1 MYVDD
6 IVCLGQD
13 VRLLYGGKILQDGDP
28 LSRILTQRPAPD
40 CEVFTIHLS
49 CSPAPAPRGTRTQEE
64 RGPGVSSPQQQWP
77 GDGLYYTDVNQ
88 VVGNLVTA
96 NTGAH
101 SALSC
106 SWL

>member
-1 MYVDD
+1 MQGDCYV
-6 IVCLGQD
+6 GYAQD

-49 CSPAPAPRGTRTQEE
+49 CSPAPAPAPGGTRTQEE

-77 GDGLYYTDVNQ
+77 GDGLYHTDVNQ
-88 VVGNLVTA
+88 VIWSLPTLV
-96 NTGAH
+96 
-101 SALSC
+101 LSLPR

>member
-1 MYVDD
+1 MQGDCYV
-6 IVCLGQD
+6 GNAQD

-49 CSPAPAPRGTRTQEE
+49 CSPAPAPAPGGTRTQEQ

-88 VVGNLVTA
+88 VTWSLPTLVLTL
-96 NTGAH
+96 H
-101 SALSC
+101 C

>member
-1 MYVDD
+1 M
-6 IVCLGQD
+6 
-13 VRLLYGGKILQDGDP
+13 RLLYGGKILQDGEP
-28 LSRILTQRPAPD
+28 LLPRILTQRPAPD

-49 CSPAPAPRGTRTQEE
+49 CSPAPAPALAPAPGGTRTQEE

-88 VVGNLVTA
+88 VTWSLPTLVLNLTR
-96 NTGAH
+96 
-101 SALSC
+101 

>member
-1 MYVDD
+1 MYVGD

-13 VRLLYGGKILQDGDP
+13 VRLLYGGKILQDGDQ

-49 CSPAPAPRGTRTQEE
+49 CSPAPGGTRTQEE

-88 VVGNLVTA
+88 VTWSLPTLVLT
-96 NTGAH
+96 
-101 SALSC
+101 LSC